1 MKFAHIAIALFAI
14 LSIGHAAADTIRE
27 SYVATLSEQDHF
39 NSKGER
45 LTSAAAIIRQDRA
58 NFHVLGKR
66 DPGDQNDRFFA
77 NAKNRE
83 ALEQLLSRGKSDP
96 AVLRSI
102 VNGTPNI
109 MVTIH
114 QSESGNDYVTVAV
127 SADHQNAEANPT
139 LLESYVAVLSE
150 RDHFNSSGTR
160 LTTAAAIIRQDRA
173 NFHKFGKRD
182 HGDQSDRFFAGAK
195 NRALLEQYIAR
206 GTSSPATLRAILNGT
221 PTITVNIYRSAD
233 GQEYVNVIVNG

>member
-1 MKFAHIAIALFAI
+1 MKFAHNAIALFAI
-14 LSIGHAAADTIRE
+14 LSIGHASADTIRE
-27 SYVATLSEQDHF
+27 SYFAVLSEQDHF

-58 NFHVLGKR
+58 NFHVFGKR

-77 NAKNRE
+77 NAKNRDS
-83 ALEQLLSRGKSDP
+83 LEQLLSHGKSDP
-96 AVLRSI
+96 AILRSI
-102 VNGTPNI
+102 VNGTPTI
-109 MVTIH
+109 MVTIY
-114 QSESGNDYVTVAV
+114 QSEAGNDYVTVSV
-127 SADHQNAEANPT
+127 SPNQKIAKTNAS

-173 NFHKFGKRD
+173 NFHKFVKRD
-182 HGDQSDRFFAGAK
+182 DGDQSDRFFADAK

-233 GQEYVNVIVNG
+233 GQEYVNVIVNE